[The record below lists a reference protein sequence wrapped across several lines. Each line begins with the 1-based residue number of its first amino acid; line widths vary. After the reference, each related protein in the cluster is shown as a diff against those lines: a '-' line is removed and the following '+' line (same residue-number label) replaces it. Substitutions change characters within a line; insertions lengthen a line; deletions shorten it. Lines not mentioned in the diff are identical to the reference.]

1 MRSTRPCSKA
11 SGPRPRT
18 RRSTRAGLVLD
29 LAGDPIAAGSPVVLP
44 RLADLRTRRG
54 FTIDLRVR
62 FDELTAG
69 QTILDTRDKTGK
81 GILLATSDRSTLRL
95 TLSDGRTQAA
105 WDSDP
110 GTGPGTLKVG
120 RTGSTSR
127 SIVDGGPKI
136 ITFVVDGILNDG
148 GAVREYGWGR
158 FPRDLGDVNG
168 LARRPLAPTLL
179 GRLRA
184 FRIYDRALRT
194 SEAVG
199 NSRD

>member
-1 MRSTRPCSKA
+1 MRSTGPCSRD
-11 SGPRPRT
+11 SGRRPRAKEVA
-18 RRSTRAGLVLD
+18 RAGLVLD
-29 LAGDPIAAGSPVVLP
+29 VAGEPIAAGLPVALP
-44 RLADLRTRRG
+44 RLADLHTRRG
-54 FTIDLRVR
+54 FTIDLVVR

-81 GILLATSDRSTLRL
+81 GILLSTSDRSTLRL
-95 TLSDGRTQAA
+95 TLGDGRTQAT

-110 GTGPGTLKVG
+110 GTGPGTLRVG
-120 RTGSTSR
+120 HWHHITV
-127 SIVDGGPKI
+127 IVDGGPKI
-136 ITFVVDGILNDG
+136 ITFLVDGILNDG

-168 LARRPLAPTLL
+168 TRCPAREYPARPAS
-179 GRLRA
+179 R

-199 NSRD
+199 NSRG